1 MHHIL
6 IVEDIPETG
15 KWLTE
20 ITQQAFE
27 HAVITHTRT
36 YLEAVNFI
44 NKSTINL
51 ALLDINLPDGCGIQL
66 TPLIKKF
73 NPDAYIVITTIFD
86 DDEHILH
93 ALKMGANGY
102 LLKDLPDQ
110 IFIHKLRGILNG
122 DPPISPSISRKI
134 LQYFVSLNSPRKLN
148 DPSTESPSLSLSLR
162 EKEVLILIAKGLSRN
177 EIAQHLA
184 ISSNTVARYIRDVY
198 QKLNISSRAEA
209 ALEACRLKLVNPN

>member
-6 IVEDIPETG
+6 IVEDIPETA

-20 ITQQAFE
+20 TTRQAFE
-27 HAVITHTRT
+27 HSVITQTRT

-86 DDEHILH
+86 DDEHILR

-110 IFIHKLRGILNG
+110 IFIQKLRGILNG

-134 LQYFVSLNSPRKLN
+134 LQHFVSLSSPKQPN
-148 DPSTESPSLSLSLR
+148 DPPTESPSLSLSLR
-162 EKEVLILIAKGLSRN
+162 EKEVLILIAKGFSRN
-177 EIAQHLA
+177 EIAQHLT